1 MITATQR
8 IFTAKLYKESILIR
22 YIFRQCNQFCEF
34 LANIDFPEITR
45 RCWNWS
51 AICTTIIA
59 TKSRWVHVPM
69 IFANCKSRVY
79 IQPFLI
85 FTMTPFANFEHAISQ
100 SPILANSC
108 QPWVV
113 IFHSDI
119 WATRDGLDIRLTA
132 EVLDYSFTSVVSNS
146 VHVERTSIVFTAV
159 ESQLGERQVCS
170 QLIHGGFCENHLI
183 TGYSTVWSLDWKLR
197 GWSWTNHNVGNEEP
211 SSWNGKLFF
220 NKEKQPFLKVQV

>member
-1 MITATQR
+1 MIIATQR
-8 IFTAKLYKESILIR
+8 IFTPKLYKESILIR

-45 RCWNWS
+45 RCWKWS
-51 AICTTIIA
+51 AIMIIA
-59 TKSRWVHVPM
+59 TKIRWVHVPM

-79 IQPFLI
+79 IQPVLI
-85 FTMTPFANFEHAISQ
+85 LTMTPFANCVHAIFQ
-100 SPILANSC
+100 SPILILANSC
-108 QPWVV
+108 QAWVV

-119 WATRDGLDIRLTA
+119 WATRGGLDIRLTA
-132 EVLDYSFTSVVSNS
+132 EVLDYSFTSAVSS
-146 VHVERTSIVFTAV
+146 SGHVERTSIVFTAV
-159 ESQLGERQVCS
+159 ESQLGERQDWS

-197 GWSWTNHNVGNEEP
+197 RWNSTNHNVGNEEP

-220 NKEKQPFLKVQV
+220 NKEKQPF

>member
-8 IFTAKLYKESILIR
+8 IFSPKLFKESLLIR

-45 RCWNWS
+45 RCWKWS
-51 AICTTIIA
+51 AIMIIA
-59 TKSRWVHVPM
+59 TKIRWVHVPV
-69 IFANCKSRVY
+69 IFGMCKSRVY
-79 IQPFLI
+79 IQPVLI
-85 FTMTPFANFEHAISQ
+85 LTMTPFANCVRVIFL

-108 QPWVV
+108 QAWVV

-119 WATRDGLDIRLTA
+119 WATRGGLDIRLTA
-132 EVLDYSFTSVVSNS
+132 EVPDYSFTSAVSNS
-146 VHVERTSIVFTAV
+146 GHVERTSIVFTAV

-197 GWSWTNHNVGNEEP
+197 GWNWTNHNVGNEEP

>member
-1 MITATQR
+1 M
-8 IFTAKLYKESILIR
+8 
-22 YIFRQCNQFCEF
+22 
-34 LANIDFPEITR
+34 
-45 RCWNWS
+45 
-51 AICTTIIA
+51 IIA
-59 TKSRWVHVPM
+59 TKIRWVHVPM

-79 IQPFLI
+79 IQPVLI
-85 FTMTPFANFEHAISQ
+85 LTMTPFANCVLAIFQ

-108 QPWVV
+108 QAWVV

-119 WATRDGLDIRLTA
+119 WATRGGLDIRLTA
-132 EVLDYSFTSVVSNS
+132 EVPDYSFTGGVSNS
-146 VHVERTSIVFTAV
+146 GHVERTSIVFTAV

-220 NKEKQPFLKVQV
+220 NKEKQPF

>member
-1 MITATQR
+1 MIIATQR
-8 IFTAKLYKESILIR
+8 IFTPKLYKESILIR

-45 RCWNWS
+45 RCWKWS
-51 AICTTIIA
+51 AIMIVA
-59 TKSRWVHVPM
+59 TKIRWVHVPM
-69 IFANCKSRVY
+69 IFGKCKSRVY
-79 IQPFLI
+79 IQPVLI
-85 FTMTPFANFEHAISQ
+85 LTMTPFANCVHAIFL

-108 QPWVV
+108 QAWVV

-119 WATRDGLDIRLTA
+119 WATRGGLDIRLTA
-132 EVLDYSFTSVVSNS
+132 EVPDYSFTGGVSNS
-146 VHVERTSIVFTAV
+146 GHVERTSIVFTAV

-197 GWSWTNHNVGNEEP
+197 GWSWTNHDVGNEEP

-220 NKEKQPFLKVQV
+220 NKEKQPF

>member
-1 MITATQR
+1 MIIATQR
-8 IFTAKLYKESILIR
+8 IFTPKLYKESILIR

-45 RCWNWS
+45 RCWKWS
-51 AICTTIIA
+51 AIMIIA
-59 TKSRWVHVPM
+59 TKIRWVHVPV
-69 IFANCKSRVY
+69 IFGMCKSRVY
-79 IQPFLI
+79 IQPVLI
-85 FTMTPFANFEHAISQ
+85 LTMTPFANCVHVIFL

-108 QPWVV
+108 QAWVV

-119 WATRDGLDIRLTA
+119 WATRGGLDIRLTA
-132 EVLDYSFTSVVSNS
+132 EVLDYSFTSAVISS
-146 VHVERTSIVFTAV
+146 GHVERTSIVFTAV

-220 NKEKQPFLKVQV
+220 NKEKQPF